1 VFGAGAVVDLI
12 WSSGNGIA
20 MVDHAWFRHAT
31 PATVLDRPV
40 RLCPA
45 EEMVWS
51 KAFIMERERFDG
63 PDIAH
68 LLRARGRS
76 MRWRWLVR
84 RFGPHWPV
92 LLSHLILLRFVYPG
106 EAPAPEWATAL
117 LVRRLQRERRPSAT
131 AAPICMGHAPVPR
144 SVPDRRAALG
154 LPRRPTAALR
164 PHARGKTCGAGQ
176 RRSTRRRRRGAR

>member
-1 VFGAGAVVDLI
+1 MFGAGAVVDLI

-31 PATVLDRPV
+31 PATLLDRPV

-63 PDIAH
+63 ADIAH

-106 EAPAPEWATAL
+106 EAAAPEWVTAL

-131 AAPICMGHAPVPR
+131 AAPICMGTLL
-144 SVPDRRAALG
+144 SRAQYLIDVQHWG
-154 LPRRPTAALR
+154 YRDGRRPPSGRMREEDVRRWTAAIDA
-164 PHARGKTCGAGQ
+164 PA
-176 RRSTRRRRRGAR
+176 

>member
-1 VFGAGAVVDLI
+1 
-12 WSSGNGIA
+12 
-20 MVDHAWFRHAT
+20 
-31 PATVLDRPV
+31 
-40 RLCPA
+40 
-45 EEMVWS
+45 MVWS

-63 PDIAH
+63 ADIAH

-106 EAPAPEWATAL
+106 EAAAPEWVTAL

-131 AAPICMGHAPVPR
+131 AAPICMGTLL
-144 SVPDRRAALG
+144 SRAQYLIDVQHWG
-154 LPRRPTAALR
+154 YRDGRRPPSGRMREEDVRRWTAAIEA
-164 PHARGKTCGAGQ
+164 PA
-176 RRSTRRRRRGAR
+176 